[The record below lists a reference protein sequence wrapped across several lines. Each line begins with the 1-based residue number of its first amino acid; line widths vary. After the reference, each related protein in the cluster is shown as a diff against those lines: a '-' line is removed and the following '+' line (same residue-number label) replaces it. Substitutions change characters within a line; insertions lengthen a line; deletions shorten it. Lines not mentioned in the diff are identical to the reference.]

1 MGDNSG
7 IEWTDAT
14 WNCIYG
20 CSRVSP
26 GCEHCYA
33 EGFTHRF
40 ASMEGHRLQ
49 GLTVLSDKGPR
60 WANKITL
67 APDRLDQPLRW
78 QRPRMI
84 FVNSLSDVFHKDV
97 PDDYIMAM
105 FAVMGGADRHQF
117 QLLTKR
123 SERMHAWFK
132 ALHDKYGHPHKI
144 LDACEAAARKYGID
158 VEMGGQWPV
167 QNVWMGVS
175 VEDEKRK
182 FRIEHLRDTPAKI
195 RFVSA
200 EPLLGDLGALDLRGI
215 HWWID
220 GGESGPGARPMNADW
235 VRNNRDQVLAEND
248 RRIAAGERGIAYFM
262 KQWGQFD
269 AEGVRHRSKK
279 ETGCE
284 IDGIDWKQWPKV
296 A

>member
-40 ASMEGHRLQ
+40 SSMKGHRLQ
-49 GLTVLSDKGPR
+49 GLTVLSNKGPR

-67 APDRLDQPLRW
+67 APDRLDQPIRW
-78 QRPRMI
+78 TKPRMI

-97 PDDYIMAM
+97 PDDYIAAM
-105 FAVMGGADRHQF
+105 FAVMSTASRHQF
-117 QLLTKR
+117 QVLTKR
-123 SERMHAWFK
+123 SERMRDWFIK
-132 ALHDKYGHPHKI
+132 LQERFNDPYKI
-144 LDACEAAARKYGID
+144 IQYCEACARKYGVE
-158 VEMGGQWPV
+158 VEMDGQWPV
-167 QNVWMGVS
+167 RNVWMGVS
-175 VEDEKRK
+175 VETEKYKYRMD
-182 FRIEHLRDTPAKI
+182 HLRQTPAAI

-200 EPLLGDLGALDLRGI
+200 EPLLGDLGELNLDKI
-215 HWWID
+215 HWVIV
-220 GGESGPGARPMNADW
+220 GGESGPGARPMKAEW
-235 VRNNRDQVLAEND
+235 ARAIRDQCLIEEVAF
-248 RRIAAGERGIAYFM
+248 FM

-269 AEGVRHRSKK
+269 SEGTRHRSKK

-284 IDGIDWKQWPKV
+284 LDGIDWKQWPKV